1 MHKSKNMIASNRL
14 QQNKNITLN
23 FKMTKNGQHDG
34 ITVTTHSTRLTS
46 LFANNTFGTMCGRQR
61 PSISMTLFSL
71 SAIRD
76 TWETKA

>member
-23 FKMTKNGQHDG
+23 FKMTKNGQHDEVIG
-34 ITVTTHSTRLTS
+34 VKLLLCLTS
-46 LFANNTFGTMCGRQR
+46 LFANSTLGTMCGRQR
-61 PSISMTLFSL
+61 PSINITLFSL

-76 TWETKA
+76 T